1 MSETE
6 TKTGDAGASLSEGL
20 RALLEDGQTLVE
32 AELSFQKQRAAY
44 GWNRA
49 KGIALLLLATL
60 FCAFFVLVAL
70 VVGLLFALST
80 LVGPWWATA
89 IMTLALTAVAGGCF
103 FAAVGRFRKARAVIM
118 GDKP

>member
-1 MSETE
+1 MSET
-6 TKTGDAGASLSEGL
+6 KTTEAGPSLTEGL
-20 RALLEDGQTLVE
+20 RSLLEDGQTLVE

-49 KGIALLLLATL
+49 KGIALLLLGAL

-80 LVGPWWATA
+80 LVGPWWATL
-89 IMTLALTAVAGGCF
+89 IMTVVLAAIAGGCF
-103 FAAVGRFRKARAVIM
+103 FAAVGRFRKARAVIL
-118 GDKP
+118 GEPK